1 VDVGDLQ
8 LRVVILHKKVQEDP
22 STPLKKPQ
30 EEVED
35 PGREVGLTG
44 K

>member
-1 VDVGDLQ
+1 MLEICNFEN
-8 LRVVILHKKVQEDP
+8 VILHKKVQEDT
-22 STPLKKPQ
+22 STPSQKPR